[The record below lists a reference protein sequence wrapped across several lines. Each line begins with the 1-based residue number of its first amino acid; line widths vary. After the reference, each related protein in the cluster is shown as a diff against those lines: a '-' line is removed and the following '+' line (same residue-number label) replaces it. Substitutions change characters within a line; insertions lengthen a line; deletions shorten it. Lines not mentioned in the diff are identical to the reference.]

1 MPLPRAAIKAPPPP
15 PPRSRPLR
23 EGGLGRKKVVGEG
36 AGFVF
41 PPTSGHKGSRP
52 APALHDTSTTGDHKG
67 PHPASAP
74 PPTLRETGHVCK
86 KAALERFCTSHRI
99 RAIVSM
105 VAKMRMGT
113 ISALYW
119 KRPLYMTGL
128 ELSRLSASV
137 GRARMRIQGA
147 SRGR

>member
-1 MPLPRAAIKAPPPP
+1 MECRYWDRDGFFGRPPERRNGSRRGGGWVRLGGDPCGRPSCFDAPT
-15 PPRSRPLR
+15 
-23 EGGLGRKKVVGEG
+23 
-36 AGFVF
+36 AG
-41 PPTSGHKGSRP
+41 GHKGPR
-52 APALHDTSTTGDHKG
+52 
-67 PHPASAP
+67 PASAP
-74 PPTLRETGHVCK
+74 PPPLRDTGHGRK
-86 KAALERFCTSHRI
+86 KNICERPWASHRI

-105 VAKMRMGT
+105 VEKMRMGT

-119 KRPLYMTGL
+119 KRPLYMPGL